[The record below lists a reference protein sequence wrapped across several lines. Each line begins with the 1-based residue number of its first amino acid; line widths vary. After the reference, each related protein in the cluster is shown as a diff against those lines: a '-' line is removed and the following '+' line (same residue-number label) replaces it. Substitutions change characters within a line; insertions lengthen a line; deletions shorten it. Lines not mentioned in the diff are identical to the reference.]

1 MCLCAGLGICWIL
14 PFLRVLLCLTVCR
27 AWCLLYPAISEGLT
41 VFDCVQGLVFR
52 CVECESGVQPHAM
65 AQFGVPT
72 DFVDLSTG
80 QDPFKLMD
88 LMQLVS
94 PPGDHLLFS

>member
-1 MCLCAGLGICWIL
+1 MFDCVQGLV
-14 PFLRVLLCLTVCR
+14 FVCR
-27 AWCLLYPAISEGLT
+27 AWCLLYPAIPEGLT